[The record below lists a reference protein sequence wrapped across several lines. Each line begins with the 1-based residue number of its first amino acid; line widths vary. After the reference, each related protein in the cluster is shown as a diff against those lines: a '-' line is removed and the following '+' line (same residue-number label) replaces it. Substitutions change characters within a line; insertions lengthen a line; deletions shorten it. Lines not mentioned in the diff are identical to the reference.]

1 MVEVVFEV
9 VLDVLGEVLVVLGE
23 VLEVLEVLRGLV
35 IRGLFLSRME
45 EIKYDTDFVS
55 GETILLTTE
64 GCNDSSVFSSIC
76 LEF

>member
-1 MVEVVFEV
+1 MGVVEVVFEV
-9 VLDVLGEVLVVLGE
+9 VLGVLGEVLVVLG
-23 VLEVLEVLRGLV
+23 EVLEVLRGLV